1 MSFYNYIFGP
11 KLYMEYRGVPEAQVK
26 PKDDL
31 ICIINMQLH
40 FISFLYLQ
48 RKMYEPGAVEKFGEQ
63 ILSTVGVGVCV
74 VYMWVDGRMCF

>member
-26 PKDDL
+26 PIDDL

-40 FISFLYLQ
+40 FICFSIYRGKCMSPAQSKSLANKYYQ
-48 RKMYEPGAVEKFGEQ
+48 R
-63 ILSTVGVGVCV
+63 
-74 VYMWVDGRMCF
+74 WV